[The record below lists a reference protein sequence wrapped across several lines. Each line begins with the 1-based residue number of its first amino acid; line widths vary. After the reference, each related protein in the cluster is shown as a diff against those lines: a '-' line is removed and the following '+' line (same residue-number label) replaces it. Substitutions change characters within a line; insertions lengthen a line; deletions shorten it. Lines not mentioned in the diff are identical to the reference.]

1 MKFQVFTLK
10 MGAFFYFFQNINI
23 LKKWIFII
31 SVGFSKVPADD

>member
-1 MKFQVFTLK
+1 
-10 MGAFFYFFQNINI
+10 